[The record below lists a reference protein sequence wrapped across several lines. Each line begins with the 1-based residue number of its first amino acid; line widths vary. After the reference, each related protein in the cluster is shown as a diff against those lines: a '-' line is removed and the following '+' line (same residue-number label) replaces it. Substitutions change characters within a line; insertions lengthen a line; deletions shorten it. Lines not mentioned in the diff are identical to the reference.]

1 MSPALPMDQR
11 PTESVPGH
19 WLLARLGKRVLRPG
33 GLELTTALLDAAQL
47 QGKKVAE
54 FAPGIGKTAKLI
66 LQRHPASYIGID
78 EDPQAVALSQ
88 EAIGDQGQIRQA
100 QAQATGL
107 ESESLEVVVGE
118 AMLTMQGAK
127 GKSAII
133 NEAYR
138 VLEPG
143 GRYCIHEL
151 SLRPDGIAEEIKQE
165 ISKALARSIHVNARP
180 LTQSEWQ
187 AALEQAGF
195 KVISVKH
202 AGMELLDLKRNID
215 DEGIAGTTKILFNLL
230 RMPAVRKRVMAMRK
244 VFHQYSDSLAA
255 IAIVAEKPA

>member
-33 GLELTTALLDAAQL
+33 GLGLTTALLDEAQL
-47 QGKKVAE
+47 AGKKVVE

-78 EDPQAVALSQ
+78 QDPQAVALSQ
-88 EAIGDQGQIRQA
+88 KAIGDQGEVRQA

-107 ESESLEVVVGE
+107 DDACVDVVVGE

-133 NEAYR
+133 GEAYR
-138 VLEPG
+138 VLESG

-151 SLRPDGIAEEIKQE
+151 SLRPDDIAEETKQE
-165 ISKALARSIHVNARP
+165 ISKALAQSIHVNARP
-180 LTQSEWQ
+180 LTEAEWQ
-187 AALEQAGF
+187 EALEAAGF
-195 KVISVKH
+195 RILSVQR
-202 AGMELLDLKRNID
+202 AGMELLDVKRNLA
-215 DEGIAGTTKILFNLL
+215 DEGIVGTTRILFNLL
-230 RMPAVRKRVMAMRK
+230 RMPAARKRVSAMRK
-244 VFHQYSDSLAA
+244 VFHHYRDSLAA
-255 IAIVAEKPA
+255 VAIVAEKP